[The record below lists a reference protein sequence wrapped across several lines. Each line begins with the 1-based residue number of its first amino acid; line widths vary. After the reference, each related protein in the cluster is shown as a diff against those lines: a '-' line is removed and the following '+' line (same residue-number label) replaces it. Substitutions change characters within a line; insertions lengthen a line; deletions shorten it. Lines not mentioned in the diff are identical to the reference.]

1 MSGFDP
7 GIHVDEDDLTASQ
20 RLEDRLVWKQ
30 LAAILAVV
38 IVIIVRWLWLA

>member
-7 GIHVDEDDLTASQ
+7 GIHRSEDDLAASQ

-30 LAAILAVV
+30 LLAVLV
-38 IVIIVRWLWLA
+38 VAVVVLVRWRWLG